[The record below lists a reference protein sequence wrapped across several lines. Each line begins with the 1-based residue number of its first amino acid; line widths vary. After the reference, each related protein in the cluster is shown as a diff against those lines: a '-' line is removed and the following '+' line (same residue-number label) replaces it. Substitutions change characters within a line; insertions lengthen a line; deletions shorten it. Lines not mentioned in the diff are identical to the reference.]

1 MTDERWLDAAIVA
14 ANHTAIF
21 ATMFASTRAQRER
34 LREALELVFGALAG
48 SR

>member
-21 ATMFASTRAQRER
+21 ATMFASTRGQRER
-34 LREALELVFGALAG
+34 LREALELVFGALAED
-48 SR
+48 S